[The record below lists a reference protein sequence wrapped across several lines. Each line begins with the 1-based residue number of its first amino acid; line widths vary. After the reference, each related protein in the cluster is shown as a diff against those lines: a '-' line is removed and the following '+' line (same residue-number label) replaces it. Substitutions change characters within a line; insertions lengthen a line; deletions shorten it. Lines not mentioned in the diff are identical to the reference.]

1 MVESDRPICLRC
13 PGIAETD
20 PDPKGSL
27 LNGGRRAADDAGVM
41 VAKAEKA
48 DNPAEGLREPF
59 PVGADG
65 GSTAGN

>member
-1 MVESDRPICLRC
+1 M
-13 PGIAETD
+13 AETD
-20 PDPKGSL
+20 PDPKESL
-27 LNGGRRAADDAGVM
+27 LKGGRRAADEAGVM

-48 DNPAEGLREPF
+48 DNPAEGLRGPL